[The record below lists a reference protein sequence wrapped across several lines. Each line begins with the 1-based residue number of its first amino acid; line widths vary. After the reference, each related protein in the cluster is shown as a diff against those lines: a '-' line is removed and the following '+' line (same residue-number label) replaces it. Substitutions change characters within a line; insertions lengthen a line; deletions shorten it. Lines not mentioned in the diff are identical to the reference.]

1 MNNRQSTTRV
11 LRLSVNALWALL
23 ALPLTTLA
31 GITEGTVWLSAQQN
45 PDGSFGNTSTSLAIE
60 VQTTAEVLRAYQ
72 ALGQTGQ
79 PVYAPALQFLNDD
92 AEVNT
97 EFLARKIVINAQGG
111 ADVTAL
117 VNALIAAQNA
127 DGGFG
132 DYVGQNSSVFDT
144 TFALQ
149 ALAAANYTSG
159 QQAAAAVGFLM
170 NRQGAAGGWADGE
183 NEPSVHLTAQAFRA
197 LWSYRNNYI
206 GVNAA
211 LGKAQNFLL
220 SRQDASGSWS
230 ENFNTALALIALI
243 PHVTDLSLVNASVST
258 LQTAQL
264 ANGSWDDD
272 LK

>member
-1 MNNRQSTTRV
+1 MNNRQAITRV
-11 LRLSVNALWALL
+11 LRLGVIALWALL
-23 ALPLTTLA
+23 ALPLTALA
-31 GITEGTVWLSAQQN
+31 GTAEGLGWLATQSNAN
-45 PDGSFGNTSTSLAIE
+45 GSFGNTPTSLAIE
-60 VQTTAEVLRAYQ
+60 VQTTAEVLRTYQ
-72 ALGQTGQ
+72 ALGQQSQ
-79 PVYAPALQFLNDD
+79 PPYAPALNYLNSDT
-92 AEVNT
+92 EVNT
-97 EFLARKIVINAQGG
+97 EFLARKIVVNAAAGN
-111 ADVTAL
+111 DVTAL
-117 VNALIAAQNA
+117 VNTLLTHQNA

-220 SRQDASGSWS
+220 SRQDASGAWS

>member
-1 MNNRQSTTRV
+1 MNPQSQSSWLKNVRAAACV
-11 LRLSVNALWALL
+11 ALL
-23 ALPLTTLA
+23 ALPLNVSAGIAEGLGWLATQPNANGSFGGTPASLATEVRSTAEVVRAYQELGQQSQPSYAAALNYLNSDTATQTRFLA
-31 GITEGTVWLSAQQN
+31 GKILINAQAGNDVTAWVNELLTHQN
-45 PDGSFGNTSTSLAIE
+45 ADGSFGD
-60 VQTTAEVLRAYQ
+60 Q
-72 ALGQTGQ
+72 
-79 PVYAPALQFLNDD
+79 
-92 AEVNT
+92 
-97 EFLARKIVINAQGG
+97 
-111 ADVTAL
+111 
-117 VNALIAAQNA
+117 
-127 DGGFG
+127 
-132 DYVGQNSSVFDT
+132 VGYGSSVLDT

-149 ALAAANYTSG
+149 AFAATNTTDGVA
-159 QQAAAAVGFLM
+159 QAVGFLLS
-170 NRQGAAGGWADGE
+170 RQQAAGGWADGD

-220 SRQDASGSWS
+220 SRQDASGAWS